1 MVFSGQREIRNFWG
15 FSSLDKDRKEN
26 RKAIEN
32 IHTTKTWSLIKTTTN
47 NASTSLC
54 THSKDWRHDYFFL
67 ICLFVPPFRLLSSSS
82 SLSTCKKDF
91 KRFGVGSGRES
102 KNKNDHRVGP
112 VPKLHCDESRAI
124 VKRRLCQSKKKKILR
139 IVKLTFVF
147 VLKLPP
153 HECECVVCVW
163 EMWHSD
169 FSPWFVSGRKKK
181 KKTFVRDSNRG
192 VGGVGGGILQFFA
205 KWNEL
210 AGRNAVSSPIL
221 LIHLAPNDGRMLL
234 LFLACH
240 FCFAF
245 FFFLFAIFLSLF

>member
-1 MVFSGQREIRNFWG
+1 MFVKKKEWRETTEIRWDVEVIGYFFFFVFLFFSKMVFSGQREIRNFWG

-153 HECECVVCVW
+153 HECECVVSVCVC
-163 EMWHSD
+163 EKCVIAILALD
-169 FSPWFVSGRKKK
+169 LFLEEKRRKKPSLEIQ
-181 KKTFVRDSNRG
+181 T
-192 VGGVGGGILQFFA
+192 GG
-205 KWNEL
+205 
-210 AGRNAVSSPIL
+210 
-221 LIHLAPNDGRMLL
+221 
-234 LFLACH
+234 
-240 FCFAF
+240 
-245 FFFLFAIFLSLF
+245 

>member
-1 MVFSGQREIRNFWG
+1 MIVNKNNNQQRKYVPLYTLKR
-15 FSSLDKDRKEN
+15 L
-26 RKAIEN
+26 
-32 IHTTKTWSLIKTTTN
+32 
-47 NASTSLC
+47 ASWL
-54 THSKDWRHDYFFL
+54 FFPY
-67 ICLFVPPFRLLSSSS
+67 LFVCPPFRLLSPS

-163 EMWHSD
+163 EMCHSD

-181 KKTFVRDSNRG
+181 KKKPSLEIQT
-192 VGGVGGGILQFFA
+192 GG
-205 KWNEL
+205 
-210 AGRNAVSSPIL
+210 
-221 LIHLAPNDGRMLL
+221 
-234 LFLACH
+234 
-240 FCFAF
+240 
-245 FFFLFAIFLSLF
+245 